1 MTDLVGIVIVSHS
14 IDIAKGIN
22 DMVRQIAGS
31 ELKVAFCGG
40 TADGRLG
47 TNVKSVQDAI
57 DAVWSSA
64 GVVILVDLGSAEINS
79 ELAIEMLPA
88 ERRGS
93 VVVCNAP
100 IVEGAVVAAKEAK
113 GGSRLADVKRA
124 AEELS
129 PQ

>member
-14 IDIAKGIN
+14 IDIAKGIY
-22 DMVRQIAGS
+22 DMVRKISGS

-40 TADGRLG
+40 TVDGRLG

-57 DAVWSSA
+57 EEAWSPA

-79 ELAIEMLPA
+79 EIAIDMLPA
-88 ERRGS
+88 ERRGI

-100 IVEGAVVAAKEAK
+100 IVEGAVVAATEAK
-113 GGSRLADVKRA
+113 AGSPLADVQRA

>member
-31 ELKVAFCGG
+31 ELRVAFCGG
-40 TADGRLG
+40 SSDGRLG

-57 DAVWSSA
+57 DAAWSPA

-88 ERRGS
+88 ERRGC

-100 IVEGAVVAAKEAK
+100 IVEGAVVAAKAAK
-113 GGSRLADVKRA
+113 DGSRLADVKRA
-124 AEELS
+124 TEELS